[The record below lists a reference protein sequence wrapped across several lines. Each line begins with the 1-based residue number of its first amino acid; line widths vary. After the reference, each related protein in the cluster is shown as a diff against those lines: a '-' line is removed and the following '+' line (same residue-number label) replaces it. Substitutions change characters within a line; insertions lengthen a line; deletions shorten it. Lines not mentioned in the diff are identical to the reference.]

1 MRTAVCLDIPGD
13 VMTLAATDR
22 YRLAARDV
30 SFAPSEPGRRAL
42 ALVPAK
48 VMVEV
53 ARTFHP
59 GVPVTLAFGTD
70 GGQRD
75 GLGAN
80 DQPRPAE
87 GLVSFD
93 SEDRRLT
100 ARLIG
105 GGFIRDPGRVGGAL
119 SRPAEV
125 PPGPDKGAGGGA
137 PALAAAA

>member
-1 MRTAVCLDIPGD
+1 MRTAVCLDITSN
-13 VMTLAATDR
+13 VRTLAATYR
-22 YRLAARDV
+22 YRLAERDV
-30 SFAPSEPGRRAL
+30 SFATSEPGRRAL

-53 ARTFHP
+53 ARTFRP

-70 GGQRD
+70 GGQRG

-105 GGFIRDPGRVGGAL
+105 GGFIRERSRFGDGFSFRAGLPPRAVIEAGRRA
-119 SRPAEV
+119 
-125 PPGPDKGAGGGA
+125 PPRAR
-137 PALAAAA
+137 